1 MYYQYVLTSC
11 EYSFSNYKRLLKL
24 FKGDVHVGKR
34 SLGETSGHLYC
45 LLEFEAPRDTLP
57 VGILLDVEYVMLY
70 LNRALDPCTVFIN
83 RMFGVYPAITSLEIT
98 SV

>member
-1 MYYQYVLTSC
+1 MNIVSQTTRDYLD
-11 EYSFSNYKRLLKL
+11 FLKGMFIL
-24 FKGDVHVGKR
+24 ENG
-34 SLGETSGHLYC
+34 SLGENSGHLYC